1 LSRPRREE
9 YPVGCPT
16 VEWRWG
22 IGTAVTVW
30 GKRIEAGATKRVIS

>member
-9 YPVGCPT
+9 YPVGGLI

-22 IGTAVTVW
+22 IGTAVTAW
-30 GKRIEAGATKRVIS
+30 EKEDRGRGP